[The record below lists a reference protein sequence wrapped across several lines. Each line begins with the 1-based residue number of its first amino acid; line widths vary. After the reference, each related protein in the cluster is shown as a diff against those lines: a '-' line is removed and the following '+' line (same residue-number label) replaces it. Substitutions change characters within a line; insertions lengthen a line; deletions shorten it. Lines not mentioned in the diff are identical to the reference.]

1 MKQTHIS
8 LAKIIVEDEIVARV
22 ELDDKYLFEIEQD
35 IKDGAKLPPITLFYD
50 GTKHYLVDGLHR
62 FQAAKNLKQE
72 MIVADI
78 REGNQRNAILFS
90 CSANSEHGLRRT
102 NNDKRKAVNKML
114 ADPEWSQWSDG
125 LIAKQCVVTQPF
137 VSRVRR
143 NLTQNSFESSSN
155 RKGKDGRTYNT
166 EKIGGSRRSG
176 ETGFSEDTNANEND
190 AGDTF
195 MELSKVP
202 LSVDDLNPKKDVDS
216 MEDETSQI
224 GSNDSGSRHDND
236 NDLNTDSDEQQDKP
250 IPSSKQIAKFA
261 DQIAAVTS
269 KLSKIKAILENQSS
283 KPGNKMKRLR
293 KLKEDLEKAWIKL
306 NFEFDS
312 LIRN

>member
-8 LAKIIVEDEIVARV
+8 LGEIIVEDEIVARA

-50 GTKHYLVDGLHR
+50 GTKYYLIDGLHR
-62 FQAAKNLKQE
+62 LQAAKNLKQE

-78 REGNQRNAILFS
+78 REGSQRNAILFS

-137 VSRVRR
+137 VSMVRR
-143 NLTQNSFESSSN
+143 KLTQNGFESSSN

-166 EKIGGSRRSG
+166 EKIGGSRHSG
-176 ETGFSEDTNANEND
+176 KTGFSGDTNANEND
-190 AGDTF
+190 TEDTF

-216 MEDETSQI
+216 MGDETSQI

-250 IPSSKQIAKFA
+250 IPSSKQIAKLA